1 MGHAVHHYVADITCC
16 YPSDGVFTDK
26 QKEIY

>member
-16 YPSDGVFTDK
+16 YPSDGVFTEK
-26 QKEIY
+26 